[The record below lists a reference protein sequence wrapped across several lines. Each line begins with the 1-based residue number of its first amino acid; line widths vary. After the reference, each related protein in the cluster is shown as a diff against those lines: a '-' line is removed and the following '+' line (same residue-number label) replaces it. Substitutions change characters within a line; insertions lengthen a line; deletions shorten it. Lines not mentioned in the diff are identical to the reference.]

1 MVEIVISPRP
11 EQWQYQ
17 RLYLGRKRK
26 ILQDTAPI
34 QRTTSTFD
42 LLRGGLV
49 SIWMSRITCYYME
62 SNQPWKQIYTDNKN
76 K

>member
-1 MVEIVISPRP
+1 MVEIVISARP

-49 SIWMSRITCYYME
+49 SI
-62 SNQPWKQIYTDNKN
+62 
-76 K
+76 